1 MSQRRAKSIKRKIK
15 NVKARRDV
23 KRRRAKKDKARARE
37 KNVTRRISKARFEAL
52 SYARAPLIKL
62 FSEEV
67 EWYSNPENSILGV
80 ILIDKSD
87 ADFSVVL
94 LGRDEVGVFRYI
106 DGGHSIESIKQARN
120 FLTRKIEFYST
131 GSARVFPQGLSK
143 KKKQIIFD
151 PIVSEDVMHEDYKV
165 LASSPF
171 FSPAREIVQE
181 IAFSFEDPDGNY
193 IEQLQSSGFN
203 ARLWELYLYALFHE
217 LDFVTNRDFNAP
229 DYVIEKLNTRVCVE
243 AVTVNPSQN
252 GFDEEEPNNKQQ
264 LSKLLSDY
272 IPIKYGSPLFTKLNK
287 KYWEKVHVS
296 GCPLVLAIHDFHQRD
311 SMMWSRQGLETYLY
325 GAERKVEFTTGGE
338 IRQKIRFLDN
348 HSWKGKVIPS
358 GFFFQPDG
366 ENISA
371 VIHSHQATIGK
382 FLRMGYLAGFGRQDL
397 DIMVAGQAYYN
408 EAAIPYDYSIDI
420 TKEGYEEFWCESI
433 TIYHNPNALN
443 PLDPELFEG
452 AAQVLFRDGN
462 YYSITP
468 DFYPINARTMYR
480 LKEK

>member
-171 FSPAREIVQE
+171 F
-181 IAFSFEDPDGNY
+181 FS
-193 IEQLQSSGFN
+193 S
-203 ARLWELYLYALFHE
+203 
-217 LDFVTNRDFNAP
+217 
-229 DYVIEKLNTRVCVE
+229 
-243 AVTVNPSQN
+243 
-252 GFDEEEPNNKQQ
+252 
-264 LSKLLSDY
+264 
-272 IPIKYGSPLFTKLNK
+272 
-287 KYWEKVHVS
+287 
-296 GCPLVLAIHDFHQRD
+296 
-311 SMMWSRQGLETYLY
+311 
-325 GAERKVEFTTGGE
+325 
-338 IRQKIRFLDN
+338 
-348 HSWKGKVIPS
+348 
-358 GFFFQPDG
+358 
-366 ENISA
+366 
-371 VIHSHQATIGK
+371 
-382 FLRMGYLAGFGRQDL
+382 
-397 DIMVAGQAYYN
+397 
-408 EAAIPYDYSIDI
+408 
-420 TKEGYEEFWCESI
+420 
-433 TIYHNPNALN
+433 
-443 PLDPELFEG
+443 
-452 AAQVLFRDGN
+452 
-462 YYSITP
+462 
-468 DFYPINARTMYR
+468 
-480 LKEK
+480 